1 MGWMILIFL
10 NTDKTMIKTKTQFR
24 FLITVVICAIVLC
37 FSSCLMLL
45 LGEQIGDDVET
56 DVACFTTNPNVKI
69 SAHHVCGGI
78 RHFMSK
84 KQSDRGWLDIY
95 VKGDSDEVFS
105 LRRDKML
112 VVSSSGDTL
121 FCTFRDTKAKVAE
134 DYKIES
140 VNDTTVFKLFF
151 SYPHKQKDVYVSVSI
166 KDFPTPSDHT
176 MLVFCV
182 PMSKIEI
189 GPWFRFSKKK

>member
-1 MGWMILIFL
+1 M
-10 NTDKTMIKTKTQFR
+10 
-24 FLITVVICAIVLC
+24 ICAIVLC

-84 KQSDRGWLDIY
+84 KQSDYSWLDIR
-95 VKGDSDEVFS
+95 VEGDSNAVFLMKRDNVHIVNS
-105 LRRDKML
+105 L
-112 VVSSSGDTL
+112 GDTL
-121 FCTFRDTKAKVAE
+121 YCSFRSNEVLKELECIRDT
-134 DYKIES
+134 
-140 VNDTTVFKLFF
+140 TFFPLFF
-151 SYPHKQKDVYVSVSI
+151 AYQHTKEDVYVSVSI
-166 KDFPTPSDHT
+166 DDFPDPSDHT
-176 MLVFCV
+176 LLVFCV
-182 PMSKIEI
+182 PMAKIEM